1 MLKKIFTLLAI
12 AMLSFAYCNAREY
25 CTVADDILSLRAK
38 PGNHTKITHRVGKT
52 AKLEYI
58 DHQGFWAK
66 VVFKGDTCYAQL
78 NSLSFSNDVKATL
91 PAWVNLDETHGKW
104 GSLGY
109 YFSTDRIM
117 ETLPDF
123 NILKDKTII
132 PPDKC
137 FWIAFWILL
146 VVTVSF
152 LFLKRNI
159 RFGNIWF
166 WIYYCATM
174 ALSIFELMYVFG
186 SPDPLGFCDVNNV
199 WWPKAWI
206 YIFLIAIALFQQIGV
221 MTYILFV
228 IQADRDF
235 DYKAG
240 WWVKLPFLGVL
251 YFIIWVVGYYFDFEY
266 PITAHIIAAAVLS
279 LPLIFMLGRSIINLD
294 IVSFLVAAPFY
305 LIVSAA
311 ILALYCLVGI
321 AFAVLAFLTIVV
333 MLCGDSKIYGK
344 IGGQWYEMNYE
355 YFDLHRNEITDSFT
369 ITPLDELFGSDR

>member
-1 MLKKIFTLLAI
+1 M
-12 AMLSFAYCNAREY
+12 
-25 CTVADDILSLRAK
+25 
-38 PGNHTKITHRVGKT
+38 
-52 AKLEYI
+52 
-58 DHQGFWAK
+58 
-66 VVFKGDTCYAQL
+66 
-78 NSLSFSNDVKATL
+78 
-91 PAWVNLDETHGKW
+91 
-104 GSLGY
+104 
-109 YFSTDRIM
+109 
-117 ETLPDF
+117 
-123 NILKDKTII
+123 
-132 PPDKC
+132 
-137 FWIAFWILL
+137 
-146 VVTVSF
+146 
-152 LFLKRNI
+152 
-159 RFGNIWF
+159 
-166 WIYYCATM
+166 
-174 ALSIFELMYVFG
+174 
-186 SPDPLGFCDVNNV
+186 
-199 WWPKAWI
+199 
-206 YIFLIAIALFQQIGV
+206 GV

-266 PITAHIIAAAVLS
+266 PIIAHIIAVAVLS

-311 ILALYCLVGI
+311 ILALYCLVGM